1 MTTWRVKY
9 HVVFEIDREKEAS
22 SIPSLFIDGKQF
34 IKRHDEMTIDEPD
47 IHTEE
52 QALEYLEDLFTN
64 SDDHIVDLDDIPF
77 GNINSETLEIDE
89 IVQVTG
95 NGE

>member
-1 MTTWRVKY
+1 MTTWRVNY
-9 HVVFEIDREKEAS
+9 HVLFEIDREKEAS

-34 IKRHDEMTIDEPD
+34 IKQHDEMTIDEPD

-52 QALEYLEDLFTN
+52 QALEYLEYLFTN
-64 SDDHIVDLDDIPF
+64 SDDHIVDLDGIPF
-77 GNINSETLEIDE
+77 GNINSETLEIDK